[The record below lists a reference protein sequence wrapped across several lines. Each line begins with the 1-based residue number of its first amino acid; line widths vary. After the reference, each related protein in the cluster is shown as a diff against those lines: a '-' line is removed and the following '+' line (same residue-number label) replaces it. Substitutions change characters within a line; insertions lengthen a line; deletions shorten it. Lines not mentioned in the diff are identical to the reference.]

1 MIIFDLDGTLS
12 LVGNREKYIK
22 QSNPDWNKFFKSC
35 GEDKPN
41 IPIVNLYNTLR
52 KHYFIK
58 VVTGRSEDV
67 REITLKWFKQ
77 NKMELDSKDLIMR
90 KSGDFRSDVIIKPEL
105 IKPFAD
111 KIEILFDD
119 RDGVVDMWRKIG
131 YTCLQVAPGKF

>member
-22 QSNPDWNKFFKSC
+22 QTKPDWDKFFKSC

-41 IPIVNLYNTLR
+41 IPIIKLYNILQ
-52 KHYFIK
+52 KHSIVK

-67 REITLKWFKQ
+67 RETTMKWFKD
-77 NKMELDSKDLIMR
+77 NNMKLESRDLIMR

-105 IKPFAD
+105 VKPFAN
-111 KIEILFDD
+111 KIDMMFDD
-119 RDGVVDMWRKIG
+119 REGVVDMWRKMG